1 MKQTATGILVVSFGT
16 SHAGT
21 RARTIDAIQQEIQMV
36 YPDLPIYHAWTSQM
50 IIRKLKHTTGERIP
64 TVSESLKQMEEDGIT
79 RVFIQPTH
87 IINGIENDRMK
98 EDALAFREHFTS
110 ISFGAPLLNSAEDMK
125 TAVRI
130 IANAFLDLPEEDALI
145 LMGHGSEHPSN
156 TVYAAMDDLFKEM
169 GYPNI
174 HMGTVEASPS
184 LDDVFH
190 RLSEHPARALH
201 LAPFMIV
208 AGDHAVNDMA
218 GDEENSWFRQCQNA
232 GYQVTCHLK
241 GLGEYPAVR
250 RLFISHL
257 MAVMD

>member
-1 MKQTATGILVVSFGT
+1 
-16 SHAGT
+16 
-21 RARTIDAIQQEIQMV
+21 
-36 YPDLPIYHAWTSQM
+36 
-50 IIRKLKHTTGERIP
+50 
-64 TVSESLKQMEEDGIT
+64 
-79 RVFIQPTH
+79 
-87 IINGIENDRMK
+87 MK

-241 GLGEYPAVR
+241 GLGEYPAIR